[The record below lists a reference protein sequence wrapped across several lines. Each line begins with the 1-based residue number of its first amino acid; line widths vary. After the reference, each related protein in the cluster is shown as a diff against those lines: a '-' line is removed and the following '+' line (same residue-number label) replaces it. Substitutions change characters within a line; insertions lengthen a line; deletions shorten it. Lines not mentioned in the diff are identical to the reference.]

1 MSLSLIAKTRLL
13 VTILVLV
20 SIPSLTI
27 LAQEQKQSPDEKP
40 RKVKQEPNKAYKQ
53 WIVDHDAILTQSE
66 RDAWKKLETDDER
79 DKFIETIWRSR
90 DPDPDTEENE
100 FKEQFYERVAYANEH
115 FSSGKP
121 GRLTDRGRIYIKF
134 GKPDSI
140 ESHPTGGAYEREPGE
155 GGGSTTTYPFER
167 WFYRYIPNV
176 GSGVNLEFVDPTGTG
191 EFRLA
196 KNPDEKDALIHM
208 GGGPTLAELTGLE
221 DRGQRLMNLGG
232 YGLANY
238 RSAQYS
244 PFEMLD
250 RARALEADQPNTRNG
265 IGTITNT
272 PTVDDSTI
280 DFESQIN
287 FFRLSDNR
295 VVAHLTVQA
304 DNSQL
309 SFTDSGGLQTARMN
323 IFGWITT
330 VTDRRVGKFEESV
343 STTATAEELSTTK
356 MRKSAY
362 GRAFILQPGR
372 YKVDIIL
379 RDVESGAMGVR
390 RVGFEVPKFP
400 EDRLSAS
407 DILLA
412 AKLEKVEAGAPVT
425 QFVIGT
431 TKVIPSLSRVFRRN
445 DSVGVYLQVYN
456 AAIDQTTLR
465 PAADAEYVLLKDGK
479 EISKQFEDW
488 REIND
493 AGQRLTLTRLI
504 DTRALASGEYEIQ
517 VRIRDHVSGE
527 TIERSAKF
535 SIAP

>member
-1 MSLSLIAKTRLL
+1 
-13 VTILVLV
+13 
-20 SIPSLTI
+20 
-27 LAQEQKQSPDEKP
+27 
-40 RKVKQEPNKAYKQ
+40 
-53 WIVDHDAILTQSE
+53 
-66 RDAWKKLETDDER
+66 
-79 DKFIETIWRSR
+79 
-90 DPDPDTEENE
+90 
-100 FKEQFYERVAYANEH
+100 
-115 FSSGKP
+115 
-121 GRLTDRGRIYIKF
+121 
-134 GKPDSI
+134 
-140 ESHPTGGAYEREPGE
+140 
-155 GGGSTTTYPFER
+155 
-167 WFYRYIPNV
+167 
-176 GSGVNLEFVDPTGTG
+176 
-191 EFRLA
+191 
-196 KNPDEKDALIHM
+196 
-208 GGGPTLAELTGLE
+208 
-221 DRGQRLMNLGG
+221 MNLGG

-265 IGTITNT
+265 MGTITNT

-343 STTATAEELSTTK
+343 STTATAEELSSTK